1 MRFGN
6 DGEITDRTAINM
18 AEITTQTNPFTKV
31 PYPRENQKF
40 KFQAVWAPKRI
51 GIIALATVQYVRIYD
66 VFIDSYSHLEE
77 LVLPVGE

>member
-31 PYPRENQKF
+31 PYSRENQKI